1 MSLSREVIELVNST
15 PIIIISEKDNGD
27 SRRYNKKKRI
37 RKKWRKRYGTVS
49 AVLEAGQIISLA
61 EPNPVLYM
69 SRKTYSRL
77 KGEINKGGQHEIQDG
92 KECYSVDS

>member
-1 MSLSREVIELVNST
+1 MSLSPYVIELVNSV

-27 SRRYNKKKRI
+27 NRRYHKKKRI

-49 AVLEAGQIISLA
+49 TVLNAGDVISLA

-77 KGEINKGGQHEIQDG
+77 KSEINKGGQHEF
-92 KECYSVDS
+92 

>member
-1 MSLSREVIELVNST
+1 MNQEIIDIVNRT

-27 SRRYNKKKRI
+27 SRRYHKKKRI

-49 AVLEAGQIISLA
+49 AVLEAGQIISMA

-77 KGEINKGGQHEIQDG
+77 KGEISKGGQHEINQ
-92 KECYSVDS
+92 SR

>member
-1 MSLSREVIELVNST
+1 MSLSPYVIELVNST

-27 SRRYNKKKRI
+27 NRRYHKKKRI
-37 RKKWRKRYGTVS
+37 RKKWRKRYGIVSTV
-49 AVLEAGQIISLA
+49 LNAGDVISLA

-77 KGEINKGGQHEIQDG
+77 KGEINKGGQHGLCEIDR
-92 KECYSVDS
+92 